1 MNANLSLGLH
11 TVQTSKS
18 LNQSMTSKRV
28 AVQKSNFSF
37 DDRLKLFPVVNI
49 TVDINMFNG
58 GSQKQ
63 YYRQKYYLLNLKIA
77 NLANSQSSTIES
89 KVASSSSVITGYCA
103 QKEKFTCWLL
113 PKRVL
118 LRKPT
123 GRVCIGTTCYK
134 QGVGVGL

>member
-49 TVDINMFNG
+49 TVDINMING
-58 GSQKQ
+58 GS
-63 YYRQKYYLLNLKIA
+63 
-77 NLANSQSSTIES
+77 
-89 KVASSSSVITGYCA
+89 
-103 QKEKFTCWLL
+103 
-113 PKRVL
+113 
-118 LRKPT
+118 
-123 GRVCIGTTCYK
+123 
-134 QGVGVGL
+134 